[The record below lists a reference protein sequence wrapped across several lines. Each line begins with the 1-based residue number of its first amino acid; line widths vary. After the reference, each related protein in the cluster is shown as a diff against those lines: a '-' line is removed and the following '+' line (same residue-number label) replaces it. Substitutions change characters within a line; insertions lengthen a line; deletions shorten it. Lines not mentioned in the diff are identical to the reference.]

1 MNLSKY
7 INVDKVVPRDA
18 LKEVANLVRTYDGC
32 TQLSNM
38 DIRRMMRTEQ
48 LVFLFVEVNMIFNF
62 AEVRLD
68 FYAVRIATSLNVH
81 T

>member
-32 TQLSNM
+32 T
-38 DIRRMMRTEQ
+38 
-48 LVFLFVEVNMIFNF
+48 
-62 AEVRLD
+62 
-68 FYAVRIATSLNVH
+68 
-81 T
+81 